1 MEWSSFLIKQL
12 IFFPHFVR
20 FLSCQPIHHFSLLA
34 FFLLSSLST
43 VGTSNVDLI
52 ELSREGWKWNE
63 NSRWEFH
70 GSCECFDSSR

>member
-12 IFFPHFVR
+12 IFFPHFV
-20 FLSCQPIHHFSLLA
+20 SCQPIHHLSLLA

-52 ELSREGWKWNE
+52 ELSREGWKWND

-70 GSCECFDSSR
+70 CSCECFDSCR